1 MSVSK
6 TAIGVTFEVVYLA
19 RLREAFGAAKE
30 TVTLPAETSDVDGLI
45 TALRGRGGVW
55 AAELA
60 PQRPVRVAINHAL
73 AVSAA
78 AIHDGDEVALFPP
91 VTGG

>member
-45 TALRGRGGVW
+45 TALRGRGSG
-55 AAELA
+55 
-60 PQRPVRVAINHAL
+60 H
-73 AVSAA
+73 
-78 AIHDGDEVALFPP
+78 G
-91 VTGG
+91 